1 MPDIVENLRAVCGN
15 DAVLLDDD
23 ATDKYRRDWLG
34 QKHGRALAVVLPSS
48 TEEVAKIMRLCNDNK
63 TPVVPQAGN
72 TGYAAAGTPDNTGK
86 AVVLAMEKMRRI
98 REINTIA
105 KTVTVEAGRVLE
117 SLHTAVEEESLYF
130 PLSLGAKGSCQ
141 IGGNLATNAGGLN
154 ALRYGVARDLC
165 LGLEAVMPDGRIMN
179 LLSGLH
185 KNNTGYDIKNL
196 LIGAE
201 GTLGVITAATLKL
214 FAPPATRA
222 TAFMAVP
229 DVGAALALLNS
240 MQAQSGGQVES
251 FEIMPKALLQLLK
264 KHTPQAAPPFSQ
276 LPNYSVLAEA
286 AGNEGVEM
294 IFEEVLTDTSERG
307 WCSDII
313 VATSER
319 ERRCFWQTREMAPVA
334 TRLEGQWLKADVSAP
349 LDKLTN
355 LVNKLESRLPA
366 VCEGHYIIA
375 FGHIGDGNLHI
386 SARPK
391 FDSPKAHPELTK
403 QLTTAI
409 YESVASVGGAF
420 SAEHGIGQIK
430 KEALVRYKDPT
441 ALALMREIKHVFD
454 PNGIMNPGKIL

>member
-1 MPDIVENLRAVCGN
+1 MPDIVENLRAVCGD
-15 DAVLLDDD
+15 DAVLSDDD

-34 QKHGRALAVVLPSS
+34 QKHGQALAVVLPSS
-48 TEEVAKIMRLCNDNK
+48 TEEVTQVMRLCNDNK
-63 TPVVPQAGN
+63 TPVVPQGGN
-72 TGYAAAGTPDNTGK
+72 TGYVAAATPDNTGK
-86 AVVLAMEKMRRI
+86 AVILAMEKMRRI

-105 KTVTVEAGRVLE
+105 KTVTVEAGCVLE
-117 SLHTAVEEESLYF
+117 SLHTAVEKENLYF
-130 PLSLGAKGSCQ
+130 PLNLGAKGSCQ

-179 LLSGLH
+179 LLSGLR

-222 TAFMAVP
+222 AAFMAVP
-229 DVGAALALLNS
+229 DVGAALALLND

-251 FEIMPKALLQLLK
+251 FEIMPKTLLQLLK
-264 KHTPQAAPPFSQ
+264 KHTPQAAPLLAQP
-276 LPNYSVLAEA
+276 PNYSVLAEV
-286 AGNEGVEM
+286 AGNDGVET
-294 IFEEVLTDTSERG
+294 IFQEVLAGASERG

-319 ERRCFWQTREMAPVA
+319 ERRGFWQMREMAPAA
-334 TRLEGQWLKADVSAP
+334 TRSQGQWLKADVSAP
-349 LDKLTN
+349 IDRLAD

-391 FDSPKAHPELTK
+391 FDSPKAHPELTQ
-403 QLTTAI
+403 QLTAEI

-420 SAEHGIGQIK
+420 SAEHGIGQTK
-430 KEALVRYKDPT
+430 REALVRYKDPT
-441 ALALMREIKHVFD
+441 ALALMREIKRVFD
-454 PNGIMNPGKIL
+454 PNGIMNPGKVL